1 MPALHATKR
10 TIRRLLSVL
19 VFACVLSAT
28 ANAYTIVMHGG
39 RRVEI
44 PSRFVVTAATL
55 TYEVSPG
62 VQVTLNVAAI
72 DVPAT
77 EKVNN
82 EAPGSLLLRAQ
93 ATSIE
98 SPPRAEGSVQS
109 AKRLT
114 ITNRDLESAMRRRRE
129 SELAYERRRK
139 ELGLP
144 SVEESRRRAAA
155 ESALIGPELE
165 QTLAVEKKLE
175 SYWRARASALRTEIA
190 AVDAQ
195 LRYVRSQLDEPSF
208 PAGNGS
214 FTNFATILPFSFGIA
229 GGRSAF
235 SPTAIQPRVFV
246 APHRGAQLSGH
257 VAFGGS
263 ITRGQ
268 VFVNP
273 LGFPRTHRFGSPVF
287 APANVAVFASSAFHY
302 SYERSQLIT
311 QFNEL
316 AAARAGLSARWRELE
331 DEARRAGA
339 PPGWLRP

>member
-98 SPPRAEGSVQS
+98 SPPRAEGSVQ
-109 AKRLT
+109 
-114 ITNRDLESAMRRRRE
+114 
-129 SELAYERRRK
+129 
-139 ELGLP
+139 
-144 SVEESRRRAAA
+144 AA
-155 ESALIGPELE
+155 
-165 QTLAVEKKLE
+165 
-175 SYWRARASALRTEIA
+175 
-190 AVDAQ
+190 
-195 LRYVRSQLDEPSF
+195 
-208 PAGNGS
+208 
-214 FTNFATILPFSFGIA
+214 
-229 GGRSAF
+229 
-235 SPTAIQPRVFV
+235 SPRND
-246 APHRGAQLSGH
+246 G
-257 VAFGGS
+257 
-263 ITRGQ
+263 
-268 VFVNP
+268 
-273 LGFPRTHRFGSPVF
+273 
-287 APANVAVFASSAFHY
+287 
-302 SYERSQLIT
+302 
-311 QFNEL
+311 
-316 AAARAGLSARWRELE
+316 
-331 DEARRAGA
+331 
-339 PPGWLRP
+339 